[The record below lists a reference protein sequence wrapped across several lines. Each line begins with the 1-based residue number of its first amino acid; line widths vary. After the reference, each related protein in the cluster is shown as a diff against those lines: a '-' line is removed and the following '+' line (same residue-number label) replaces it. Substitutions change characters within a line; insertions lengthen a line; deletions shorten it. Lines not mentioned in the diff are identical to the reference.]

1 MPSRP
6 TSLRTLLSVGV
17 VVFILLSHAE
27 ARGPDS
33 YQADVPGAVERSLR
47 NRLMDRLS
55 VKDFGAVGDA
65 VSDDTQALQAGAAWV
80 REREG
85 RALFLPSG
93 TYRIT
98 APIDFTAVSP
108 DRARPVLL
116 GDSQASTVIRV
127 DFERS
132 LERGAAF
139 MFGDRRLHKR
149 QRTTEISRL
158 RFEYSKQ
165 TNTQPLFV
173 DVYGAGQIEMNDI
186 RFQSGRGQVARF
198 TSVQNVRIDG
208 LSVFGPVGKTYL
220 YRDLQGPRRA
230 NSRVAISIG
239 DPAIVSWMD
248 HKGAPVIHGLR
259 LGDPI
264 RFSSRGP
271 LPKGIVS
278 GRTYF
283 LKDVLS
289 GTSFT
294 ISAVPEGAKIST
306 AGRPGTGYTAWHS
319 KFFFD
324 LAAGEKTLRASGGAA
339 FDTGFV
345 GRRFVGVTADGT
357 RHHFDVTR
365 FIDATHIE
373 LDRALP
379 AATTFLW
386 GTIEGARLSMRKG
399 SDEAISDAE
408 CFTGDPRDHVGRRIW
423 ITRKD
428 DTSRMQP
435 ATILEVLAGN
445 QVRLDWRAEEPVTLS
460 PFMVPAIEF
469 DTDPRLPG
477 TNRSAP
483 SVDVKV
489 SNLYTSEYAGA
500 FLAMKDIR
508 QGRISNMK
516 LESDSTLEGT
526 DQPSAALLIDRFEG
540 TIEGDLSA
548 PSNGKAR
555 IIVAGQNAPL
565 IVPLMIARIGDH
577 EPQFLLQ
584 PFLDPNGIVVAGHLA
599 LLRGGSID
607 QPFYID
613 ENSPSRFFHF
623 GLAAVSGSMDGPRFN
638 LGNISTYVGR
648 DGTLYAPRITQAHS
662 TSRISGGTLTID
674 LRQGAAF
681 DVDNDANISTFKILN
696 SQRHGV
702 QTFTLKLKGSGR
714 DSRQD
719 WGPSVK
725 WPNGVAP
732 KLTTTAEK
740 VDILT
745 FTSSDG
751 GGIWHGAVVGQNY

>member
-6 TSLRTLLSVGV
+6 TSLRMLLLIAVGV
-17 VVFILLSHAE
+17 STLLSHAE

-33 YQADVPGAVERSLR
+33 YKAEVPGAVERSLS

-65 VSDDTQALQAGAAWV
+65 VSDDTRALQAGAAWV

-85 RALFLPSG
+85 RVLFLPSG

-108 DRARPVLL
+108 NRARPVLL

-127 DFERS
+127 DFDRS
-132 LERGAAF
+132 PELRAAF
-139 MFGDRRLHKR
+139 MFGDRQLHSR

-158 RFEYSKQ
+158 RFEYSRQ
-165 TNTQPLFV
+165 TNTQPLFI

-220 YRDLQGPRRA
+220 YRDLQGRRRA

-248 HKGAPVIHGLR
+248 QKGAPVVHGLR
-259 LGDPI
+259 PGDPI
-264 RFSSRGP
+264 RFLSRES
-271 LPKGIVS
+271 LPNGIDS

-289 GTSFT
+289 KTSFT
-294 ISAVPEGAKIST
+294 ISAVPDGAEVST
-306 AGRPGTGYTAWHS
+306 TGRPGTGYMAWHS

-324 LAAGEKTLRASGGAA
+324 LAAGDKTLRASGGAP
-339 FDTGFV
+339 FDSGFV
-345 GRRFVGVTADGT
+345 GRRFVGVTADGI
-357 RHHFDVTR
+357 RHHFDVSA
-365 FIDATHIE
+365 FIDATHIK

-379 AATTFLW
+379 SATTFLW

-399 SDEAISDAE
+399 SDEAIADAE

-428 DTSRMQP
+428 ETSRMQP

-445 QVRLDWRAEEPVTLS
+445 QVRLDWKAEEPVTLS

-483 SVDVKV
+483 SVDVKIG
-489 SNLYTSEYAGA
+489 NLYTSEYAGA

-516 LESDSTLEGT
+516 LESDSTLQGI
-526 DQPSAALLIDRFEG
+526 DQPSAALLIDRYEG
-540 TIEGDLSA
+540 TVEGDLSA
-548 PSNGKAR
+548 PSSGKAR

-565 IVPLMIARIGDH
+565 IIPIMIARIGDH

-584 PFLDPNGIVVAGHLA
+584 PFLDANGIVVAGHLA
-599 LLRGGSID
+599 SLRRGSID
-607 QPFYID
+607 PPFYID
-613 ENSPSRFFHF
+613 ENKPSRFFHF
-623 GLAAVSGSMDGPRFN
+623 GLAAVSGGMDGPRFY
-638 LGNISTYVGR
+638 LGNNSTYVAR
-648 DGTLYAPRITQAHS
+648 DGSLYAPRIAQAYS
-662 TSRISGGTLTID
+662 TSRISGETLTID
-674 LRQGAAF
+674 LRHGATF
-681 DVDNDANISTFKILN
+681 EVDNDSNISTFKILN
-696 SQRHGV
+696 SQQDGV
-702 QTFTLKLKGSGR
+702 QSFTLKLKGSGH
-714 DSRQD
+714 DTRQD
-719 WGPSVK
+719 WGPNVK
-725 WPNGVAP
+725 WPGGVAP
-732 KLTTTAEK
+732 KLTITMEK

-751 GGIWHGAVVGQNY
+751 GRVWHGVVVGQNY